1 MSAISR
7 LPDNGGF
14 LFWLKGQSQT
24 IKRSE
29 EMAQDVSFIV
39 SCIDEFS
46 KPLDNLQSKFDNIAG
61 VSKKVGGV
69 LTGMGV
75 AGAAGFGYAIKTAA
89 DFEQGMK
96 QVQSLSGATGK
107 EFDTLTDTAKELG
120 RTTSFSASQASEGM
134 SYLAMAGFE
143 TNDIVSA
150 MPGVLN
156 AAAAGNVSL
165 ADSANI
171 ASNVL
176 SGFGLE
182 ASETANVADVLTKTF
197 TSSNTTM
204 NGLGETMKYVAPA
217 ANAVGWSLEEMS
229 AAAGMLGDV
238 SIDASQAGTSLR
250 SAITRLAAPTGAA
263 TELMEQYGIN
273 ISDANGNM
281 LPLHDILGQMDG
293 AFSDLSDTQQA
304 AAMQTI
310 FGTESMS
317 AMLALMD
324 NPQELMNFTQELQN
338 AGGTAEA
345 IATNNMDTLWGA
357 IDKLKSAFE
366 GLVIDVGTHFIPLM
380 TSIAEKVNGVVSWFN
395 NLSPV
400 LQKGIVMFAAIATA
414 AALIIG
420 PALIIIGFIPQLV
433 AGFGMVA
440 TATKALGVAFTF
452 LSANPV
458 GLVIA
463 AIVALVGVIAYLWNT
478 NESFRAAVIKIW
490 GAISNAITSYMNAMK
505 NVIRIG
511 VDFFK
516 STFSNGLAF
525 LKALVKGDFEGMKD
539 AVSSQM
545 ENIKNTIQRLMDNAI
560 NFLKN
565 INLYNI
571 GKDIIQGLLNGITN
585 MTGKLFSKAAEIA
598 NGIKDKI
605 KGALNINSPSRVMM
619 ELGEFTG
626 EGLTKGLT
634 NSIAGV
640 TDAAGAMAGAAVPD
654 IKRASNQESRVSNN
668 TSNVYNYT
676 INVDGNIDR
685 DLYDEIQR
693 KMSHNANTKLR
704 VSGVKR

>member
-1 MSAISR
+1 
-7 LPDNGGF
+7 
-14 LFWLKGQSQT
+14 
-24 IKRSE
+24 
-29 EMAQDVSFIV
+29 
-39 SCIDEFS
+39 
-46 KPLDNLQSKFDNIAG
+46 
-61 VSKKVGGV
+61 
-69 LTGMGV
+69 
-75 AGAAGFGYAIKTAA
+75 
-89 DFEQGMK
+89 
-96 QVQSLSGATGK
+96 
-107 EFDTLTDTAKELG
+107 
-120 RTTSFSASQASEGM
+120 
-134 SYLAMAGFE
+134 
-143 TNDIVSA
+143 
-150 MPGVLN
+150 
-156 AAAAGNVSL
+156 
-165 ADSANI
+165 
-171 ASNVL
+171 
-176 SGFGLE
+176 
-182 ASETANVADVLTKTF
+182 
-197 TSSNTTM
+197 
-204 NGLGETMKYVAPA
+204 
-217 ANAVGWSLEEMS
+217 
-229 AAAGMLGDV
+229 
-238 SIDASQAGTSLR
+238 
-250 SAITRLAAPTGAA
+250 
-263 TELMEQYGIN
+263 MEQYGIN